1 MKISNALFYITLLT
15 FTCLI
20 NTQQVF
26 DQVKTML
33 VNFKSDIQRE
43 QIDATNRF
51 VAEEKYINEQIAKAI
66 AVLAQRT
73 KDVNDIKAHIVY
85 LKNEITQTQ
94 KDIQSRKDRIAANA
108 RLLVQFKK
116 ERCENNLIFVKSLRE
131 HIEGIEVMGLLRGD
145 IVEYFAGA
153 VKKTAFLEK
162 FEEFSHLLDEEHK
175 LILSQLTTKLAAL
188 PNVAALNSKTNSY
201 TTTSGR
207 TSAQIGTGHVDN
219 NRGQLQ
225 KLATPGYEESAE
237 YRRKLQIKV
246 LGMIDSLV
254 LHLKDSRDSLT
265 KAEIKAGEDFAIF
278 QTSMIRENAYL
289 EAKIKELTAHLLDL
303 QTQLGVSERQLV
315 VREQL
320 RLQAEEALATLR
332 RIKKEKEE
340 YNTKENARRI
350 REMNDV
356 NNAQAIFQ
364 NVLDKLSLRVK
375 LRTQSNVDGKSYNA
389 AQAASQSVVQAASSV
404 ETSVAKVQKERN
416 AVAYY

>member
-162 FEEFSHLLDEEHK
+162 FEEF
-175 LILSQLTTKLAAL
+175 
-188 PNVAALNSKTNSY
+188 
-201 TTTSGR
+201 
-207 TSAQIGTGHVDN
+207 
-219 NRGQLQ
+219 
-225 KLATPGYEESAE
+225 E
-237 YRRKLQIKV
+237 YR
-246 LGMIDSLV
+246 
-254 LHLKDSRDSLT
+254 
-265 KAEIKAGEDFAIF
+265 
-278 QTSMIRENAYL
+278 
-289 EAKIKELTAHLLDL
+289 
-303 QTQLGVSERQLV
+303 
-315 VREQL
+315 
-320 RLQAEEALATLR
+320 
-332 RIKKEKEE
+332 
-340 YNTKENARRI
+340 
-350 REMNDV
+350 
-356 NNAQAIFQ
+356 
-364 NVLDKLSLRVK
+364 
-375 LRTQSNVDGKSYNA
+375 
-389 AQAASQSVVQAASSV
+389 
-404 ETSVAKVQKERN
+404 
-416 AVAYY
+416 